1 MRQPLLPLAA
11 ALAAA
16 LALGCGEQPNPAEPA
31 SGPQGSFRTAQ
42 NPDGPGA
49 FAEHIPEGG
58 YFATTDDPA
67 PGLTI
72 IVGTTFAQHLE
83 FCETGELPL
92 PLDRLL
98 VTRPDGSVKTRVQGA
113 NVPLV
118 VWQTAIPAIDVP
130 AELCD
135 PAFLALPHLEG
146 TAQFLDRDND
156 LFGSGNRANA
166 FGTRIV
172 GQVRSDAG
180 ERFRFLGLIR
190 TVILRSGEP
199 RATRFDLSLQPIGG

>member
-1 MRQPLLPLAA
+1 VRQPLLPRAA
-11 ALAAA
+11 ALASP
-16 LALGCGEQPNPAEPA
+16 LALGCGEQPNPTEPA
-31 SGPQGSFRTAQ
+31 SSPHTSFRTAH

-67 PGLTI
+67 PLTV

-118 VWQTAIPAIDVP
+118 VWQTAIPGINAA

-146 TAQFLDRDND
+146 TGQFLDRDND
-156 LFGSGNRANA
+156 LFGSGNRGNA

-172 GQVRSDAG
+172 GEVRSDAG

-190 TVILRSGEP
+190 TVILPSGEP